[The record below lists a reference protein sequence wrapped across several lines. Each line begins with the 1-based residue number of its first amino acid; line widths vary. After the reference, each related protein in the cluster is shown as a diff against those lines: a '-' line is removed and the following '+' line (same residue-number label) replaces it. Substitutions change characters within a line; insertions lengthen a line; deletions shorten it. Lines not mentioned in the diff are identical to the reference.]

1 MSPGTKKKKVANS
14 KSQLGERSVR
24 EQRRGRSRK
33 VEEGRGRSRKVRGYI
48 SRYEFLWFVVAY
60 FLGSE

>member
-1 MSPGTKKKKVANS
+1 MSPGTKKKKLQS

-24 EQRRGRSRK
+24 EQRRGS
-33 VEEGRGRSRKVRGYI
+33 VEEGRGRYEGIYI